1 MPRLTG
7 QLTDKS
13 PTWSGLFDMMPGF
26 EDSRWP
32 RAPYGDGSGAAG
44 ITAALPASP
53 DGWVRTTSHVRK
65 KVTVAINQTQQ
76 PLNDGRPVPDP
87 AEGRT
92 AIDSQ
97 GPAEAATGLPGQP
110 ERAPRQ
116 RPSALEQAGGVRG
129 VIYSALPV
137 LAFVIGNALGGLT
150 TAIIAALALAV
161 VIAAERLIRK
171 ESVVPAVGGVFG
183 VAVAA
188 GISWWTGSAKDYF
201 LIGIW
206 SNLALALVF
215 GISVLAGRPL
225 AGVLW
230 FSMRGK
236 RSTWRD
242 DRRAR
247 RYFGAATIVLAVI
260 FAARFV
266 VQQYLY
272 QADEVGSLGT
282 AKILMGYPLLAVG
295 VLVVAWAARAAS
307 RRSPE
312 PTSRQS

>member
-1 MPRLTG
+1 M
-7 QLTDKS
+7 
-13 PTWSGLFDMMPGF
+13 
-26 EDSRWP
+26 
-32 RAPYGDGSGAAG
+32 
-44 ITAALPASP
+44 
-53 DGWVRTTSHVRK
+53 
-65 KVTVAINQTQQ
+65 AINQTQQ
-76 PLNDGRPVPDP
+76 QLDHGRPVPDP
-87 AEGRT
+87 AEGRSGT
-92 AIDSQ
+92 DPRD
-97 GPAEAATGLPGQP
+97 PAEAGTGLPGQP
-110 ERAPRQ
+110 ERAPRP

-137 LAFVIGNALGGLT
+137 LAFVIGNAIGGLT

-171 ESVVPAVGGVFG
+171 ESVMPAIGGVFG
-183 VAVAA
+183 VAIAA

-206 SNLALALVF
+206 SNLALALIF
-215 GISVLAGRPL
+215 GLSVLAGRPL

-230 FSMRGK
+230 FSLRGK
-236 RSTWRD
+236 SSTWRE

-247 RYFGAATIVLAVI
+247 RYFGVATIVLTAI
-260 FAARFV
+260 FAARFA

-282 AKILMGYPLLAVG
+282 AKIVMGYPLLAVG
-295 VLVVAWAARAAS
+295 VLAVAWAARAAS

-312 PTSRQS
+312 AGEAASRRP